1 MKKKKKCECIYA
13 CLCTFEYGECW
24 EVWVGADVV
33 FEGHKEGEKRT
44 KIFSSN
50 AWTTLSYIVIWCF
63 LSKCFTSFVR
73 TQCQSSLHWPK
84 RRNIRDVLKGLC
96 LVCSLPGSACSE
108 GISYSCSPKT
118 QWLFF
123 ALNLWAANTRKD
135 PIEFHIANAPG
146 AVALRDW
153 LAIVTNNVWKG
164 RENYFYR
171 IKWGP
176 ASQMAAWMREKKII
190 KLITSSDIAS
200 WAWLKC

>member
-1 MKKKKKCECIYA
+1 MHVCVRLNTRSAERFEWEQMF
-13 CLCTFEYGECW
+13 CLRSIKREEREQKSFLEMHEQLCHISSYG
-24 EVWVGADVV
+24 
-33 FEGHKEGEKRT
+33 T
-44 KIFSSN
+44 
-50 AWTTLSYIVIWCF
+50 F

-73 TQCQSSLHWPK
+73 TRCQSSLHWP
-84 RRNIRDVLKGLC
+84 N
-96 LVCSLPGSACSE
+96 SE
-108 GISYSCSPKT
+108 GEEEKYRVQFEKIVSGLLSAQFGLFQRHLLFLFPKT

-146 AVALRDW
+146 ATELHDW

-164 RENYFYR
+164 REKYFYR

-176 ASQMAAWMREKKII
+176 ASQMAACMRKKNQII